1 MQKVL
6 EKLLQQKKISF
17 NTQQINF
24 MLQNIGNTNS
34 HLRGDLIYNLFARG
48 FDEDAFTFVQKQ
60 LITNELIESGNLF
73 KAIKLDQNDFVFL
86 RSFTALALAEI
97 ISADGKKNFLSDK
110 DRKKLFSMSIVYLSS
125 EKDFR
130 GFVSGKGWAHT
141 VAHGSD
147 FLAASIRNP
156 LFSLD
161 MVDKSFK
168 VFFYILNQLETAF
181 VDNEEQRISFALISA
196 LESNKIIETEFVD
209 YLLKLNESR
218 WASFSFSNQR
228 SCYQM
233 NVWICILQNVY
244 FMLNQKFFLT
254 RKTINKL
261 IQNYY
266 KKEGY
271 AFSD

>member
-1 MQKVL
+1 M
-6 EKLLQQKKISF
+6 
-17 NTQQINF
+17 
-24 MLQNIGNTNS
+24 
-34 HLRGDLIYNLFARG
+34 
-48 FDEDAFTFVQKQ
+48 
-60 LITNELIESGNLF
+60 
-73 KAIKLDQNDFVFL
+73 
-86 RSFTALALAEI
+86 
-97 ISADGKKNFLSDK
+97 
-110 DRKKLFSMSIVYLSS
+110 
-125 EKDFR
+125 
-130 GFVSGKGWAHT
+130 
-141 VAHGSD
+141 
-147 FLAASIRNP
+147 AASIRNP
-156 LFSLD
+156 LFPLD

-168 VFFYILNQLETAF
+168 VFFYILNQLETVF

-209 YLLKLNESR
+209 YLLKLNENL
-218 WASFSFSNQR
+218 WTSFSFSNQR

>member
-1 MQKVL
+1 
-6 EKLLQQKKISF
+6 
-17 NTQQINF
+17 
-24 MLQNIGNTNS
+24 
-34 HLRGDLIYNLFARG
+34 
-48 FDEDAFTFVQKQ
+48 
-60 LITNELIESGNLF
+60 
-73 KAIKLDQNDFVFL
+73 
-86 RSFTALALAEI
+86 
-97 ISADGKKNFLSDK
+97 
-110 DRKKLFSMSIVYLSS
+110 
-125 EKDFR
+125 
-130 GFVSGKGWAHT
+130 
-141 VAHGSD
+141 
-147 FLAASIRNP
+147 
-156 LFSLD
+156 

-218 WASFSFSNQR
+218 WTSFSFSNQR

-233 NVWICILQNVY
+233 NVWICILQNIY

>member
-1 MQKVL
+1 
-6 EKLLQQKKISF
+6 
-17 NTQQINF
+17 
-24 MLQNIGNTNS
+24 
-34 HLRGDLIYNLFARG
+34 
-48 FDEDAFTFVQKQ
+48 
-60 LITNELIESGNLF
+60 
-73 KAIKLDQNDFVFL
+73 
-86 RSFTALALAEI
+86 
-97 ISADGKKNFLSDK
+97 
-110 DRKKLFSMSIVYLSS
+110 
-125 EKDFR
+125 
-130 GFVSGKGWAHT
+130 
-141 VAHGSD
+141 
-147 FLAASIRNP
+147 
-156 LFSLD
+156 

-168 VFFYILNQLETAF
+168 VFFYILNQLETVF

-209 YLLKLNESR
+209 YLLKLNENL
-218 WASFSFSNQR
+218 WTSFSFSNQR